1 MIIPGYCGVFM
12 SRFLSRFLHSQ
23 NMWNF
28 AVIVTQ
34 HCHMKRIFS
43 LRSYLLLAVIGFF
56 SSLSLSAQQYHDA
69 AAFGLKGNVKECKLV
84 DGSYSEPH
92 YFVKQLS
99 FSKDGKLSKWD
110 DKVILDAVRS
120 GGLLTS
126 IKYETSFYN
135 MNTTHEDRFYYRDG
149 RLTGIYARSRGQLNN
164 TTEVFHY
171 WTDVKK
177 GDIFY
182 AEYFDSST
190 IIEMSSSSIEEQLK
204 KSGDLTSFIGK
215 NYNWDVSWKREYT
228 IIESDSHGNY
238 VLLTSAYFNGTKTIT
253 SSVKRIITY
262 WDEPSGETKQTSSTS
277 SASASKSSSTSAAS
291 YLKVDGSTTSKTV
304 SFTSSGGR
312 KYYSV
317 DTSASDFETWG
328 VPTWCSVE
336 KSSTG
341 FTLVCASNPSS
352 SSRSDYMKV
361 KADGQE
367 IRIDISQSGSTSSY
381 SSSSSRPSSS
391 SRYSYGGR
399 RTRSYS
405 KPWITIGIDGSL
417 DYFISDTQTQTTY
430 YDPYYGDYYTEY
442 TEGEDKL
449 AFGAGLRVRIGRID
463 QWFNLIG
470 GARYMFGG
478 MKGIQVPV
486 LLNWNL
492 LRGDEMAMYI
502 GGGYEFGI
510 TEMYKGLGSAMVQLG
525 ISIPHFD
532 CSFFYKPSQ
541 SVLGLGMTVY
551 L

>member
-1 MIIPGYCGVFM
+1 MHLF
-12 SRFLSRFLHSQ
+12 S
-23 NMWNF
+23 
-28 AVIVTQ
+28 
-34 HCHMKRIFS
+34 KS
-43 LRSYLLLAVIGFF
+43 LRYLLFFTVLFCPLAANGQKNYDDFRKGYYPLVYDYDSGYEDIWNV
-56 SSLSLSAQQYHDA
+56 SLAITSVDVTAS
-69 AAFGLKGNVKECKLV
+69 GNLEICFAYQPSDKFKNGEVAIDVPKMKTRRSMRVQLFLDGREPGEVWGEELTFNVPISEVKY
-84 DGSYSEPH
+84 YSDE
-92 YFVKQLS
+92 FTS
-99 FSKDGKLSKWD
+99 FLTIFGKLCS
-110 DKVILDAVRS
+110 DKYTTRRES
-120 GGLLTS
+120 GRKMIERIGSTRYLA
-126 IKYETSFYN
+126 K
-135 MNTTHEDRFYYRDG
+135 
-149 RLTGIYARSRGQLNN
+149 RLS
-164 TTEVFHY
+164 
-171 WTDVKK
+171 
-177 GDIFY
+177 
-182 AEYFDSST
+182 
-190 IIEMSSSSIEEQLK
+190 
-204 KSGDLTSFIGK
+204 
-215 NYNWDVSWKREYT
+215 
-228 IIESDSHGNY
+228 ESDIVKICIDEDNDGDSFNPRTDIGSAEDFY
-238 VLLTSAYFNGTKTIT
+238 SLFFFDYPELLE
-253 SSVKRIITY
+253 
-262 WDEPSGETKQTSSTS
+262 DPKQTSSTS

-304 SFTSSGGR
+304 SFSSSGGR
-312 KYYSV
+312 QYYSV

-417 DYFISDTQTQTTY
+417 DYFISDSQTQTTY